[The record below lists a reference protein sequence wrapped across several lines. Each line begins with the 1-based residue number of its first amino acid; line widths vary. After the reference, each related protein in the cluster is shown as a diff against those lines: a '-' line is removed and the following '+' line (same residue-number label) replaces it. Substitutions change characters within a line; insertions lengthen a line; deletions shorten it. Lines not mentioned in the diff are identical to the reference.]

1 MKGGDKVELKVK
13 KITDHVDLSVSG
25 QGCKDDCIGMIW
37 KAKTDKETKGC
48 YYSNSG
54 YTPETT
60 SWF

>member
-1 MKGGDKVELKVK
+1 MELKVK
-13 KITDHVDLSVSG
+13 KITDYMDLSVSG